1 MIKIKH
7 KDLDKILVVMKY
19 MMDER
24 PDLNEKL
31 MEFYCYLLDMKS
43 IHKVNPNESQ
53 VIDSQGES
61 KRITVDESEGVDMNL
76 DEMIWNLGM
85 NLPSWDNDSTND
97 STNDS
102 RGESNDKRRD

>member
-53 VIDSQGES
+53 V

-97 STNDS
+97 S

>member
-31 MEFYCYLLDMKS
+31 MEFYCYLREMKS
-43 IHKVNPNESQ
+43 IHHVNPSSNESQ
-53 VIDSQGES
+53 V

-85 NLPSWDNDSTND
+85 NLPSWDID
-97 STNDS
+97 
-102 RGESNDKRRD
+102 NDKRRD

>member
-1 MIKIKH
+1 MIEIKN
-7 KDLDKILVVMKY
+7 KDLDKILLLIKY

-31 MEFYCYLLDMKS
+31 MDFYCYLLDMKS

-53 VIDSQGES
+53 V
-61 KRITVDESEGVDMNL
+61 KRTTVDESDSESMNL

-85 NLPSWDNDSTND
+85 SLPSWDDLQS
-97 STNDS
+97 
-102 RGESNDKRRD
+102 K

>member
-1 MIKIKH
+1 MMKWLWHDFPLENEVIKIKH
-7 KDLDKILVVMKY
+7 KDLDKILVVIKY

-31 MEFYCYLLDMKS
+31 MDFYCYLLDMKS

-53 VIDSQGES
+53 V
-61 KRITVDESEGVDMNL
+61 KRTTVDESESESMNL

-85 NLPSWDNDSTND
+85 SLPSWDDLQS
-97 STNDS
+97 
-102 RGESNDKRRD
+102 K